1 MDARGGGGEVGGAG
15 HLSTPREVGSAKL
28 EAGSEVGE
36 VVAVDPAGG
45 CGGRSGE
52 VAGVEGQRSG
62 GKIQELVAR
71 GKQIRNAGEEAERRH
86 LAAVAELVAEAS
98 PEEGPICKVSLGAIF
113 VFRKSPWCSAVG
125 VDSSL

>member
-1 MDARGGGGEVGGAG
+1 VDARGGGGEVWGAG
-15 HLSTPREVGSAKL
+15 RLASPREVGSAKL

-36 VVAVDPAGG
+36 VVAVDLVGG

-86 LAAVAELVAEAS
+86 PAAVAELVAEAS
-98 PEEGPICKVSLGAIF
+98 PEEGPICKVSLRCN
-113 VFRKSPWCSAVG
+113 FRFPKISMVLCSWR
-125 VDSSL
+125 